1 MRFYVSIGW
10 TELSLLSVF
19 YFQLSKRKE
28 LHVHKSD
35 GLVIHVALLLRFVLE
50 MFGKLQAL
58 IPKMEISI
66 MMQTALDDVKKITV
80 SLSIEVKGLSQKFVS
95 TLKAIAGL
103 EKRVEGLESKVD
115 EGRNDPRTAP
125 DVKRL
130 ETKVTDLSKNLEKVE
145 EKNRLVQILNTSII
159 NPNNK

>member
-1 MRFYVSIGW
+1 
-10 TELSLLSVF
+10 
-19 YFQLSKRKE
+19 
-28 LHVHKSD
+28 
-35 GLVIHVALLLRFVLE
+35 
-50 MFGKLQAL
+50 
-58 IPKMEISI
+58 
-66 MMQTALDDVKKITV
+66 MMQTALEDVKKMTV